1 MSNNNVESFATGLA
15 QSLNMYMGNS
25 LKLNQ
30 ELAVDKQ
37 KIDYSEAAKERSQNN
52 MQNAELKR
60 QKELEAYK
68 QQIMPEVDAAT
79 ADSVVPGLG
88 KMVQSYKEINGRNPD
103 PETFK
108 KIASLHP
115 KAQGLQM
122 VKPQTLA
129 DLAYTL
135 GADEATVAGFRGLKS
150 EVPTGVATEAL
161 KNVFDKGLKES
172 QVFAMYKE
180 IMPYAKK
187 KKDPSA
193 LGEDWL
199 KFKMGIMEPGKT
211 AITSDEEFTK
221 IGSAVDQVVQRAIQD
236 GKTPGQA
243 VAIGAQVISKY
254 DRRSKAR
261 LLFRLTSRMKEA
273 QQNPTQQDQQGQ

>member
-30 ELAVDKQ
+30 ELAVKKQ
-37 KIDYSEAAKERSQNN
+37 EIDYSESARERSQNN
-52 MQNAELKR
+52 MQNAELGR
-60 QKELEAYK
+60 QKELKRYE

-88 KMVQSYKEINGRNPD
+88 KMVQSYKQMNGRNPD

-122 VKPQTLA
+122 VQPKTLA

-150 EVPTGVATEAL
+150 EVPTGLATEAL

-172 QVFAMYKE
+172 QVFGMYKE
-180 IMPYAKK
+180 IMPTAQGKS
-187 KKDPSA
+187 PSDM
-193 LGEDWL
+193 GEDWI
-199 KFKMGIMEPGKT
+199 KFKTGIMEPGKVP
-211 AITSDEEFTK
+211 ITSDEEFTK
-221 IGSAVDQVVQRAIQD
+221 IGSAVDHVVEKAMQD

-243 VAIGAQVISKY
+243 IAIGAQVISKY

-261 LLFRLTSRMKEA
+261 LLFRLTSRFKEA
-273 QQNPTQQDQQGQ
+273 SQQNQQGQ